1 MWGKGSFISPL
12 IREIEIMANKLYP
25 PPKLNKFKMLI
36 VNINK
41 ESELLELTRSVIWYI
56 LSK

>member
-25 PPKLNKFKMLI
+25 PPKLNKI
-36 VNINK
+36 
-41 ESELLELTRSVIWYI
+41 
-56 LSK
+56 